1 MGIHAVRLDRNGVP
15 SASVVDTL
23 PPEDRL
29 ALMLG
34 PDRAQDGRLD
44 WALDGALADPVL
56 VITAARVRLRRLR
69 RLTGGV
75 THDPAAAASIRV
87 IVQTR
92 DDLLKRMLH
101 GGTTPEPVPP
111 YGSGDARA
119 V

>member
-1 MGIHAVRLDRNGVP
+1 MGMNAIRLDRNGLP

-34 PDRAQDGRLD
+34 SG
-44 WALDGALADPVL
+44 GAAGDPVL
-56 VITAARVRLRRLR
+56 VITAAQVHLRRLR

-92 DDLLKRMLH
+92 DDLLRRMLR
-101 GGTTPEPVPP
+101 GGTTPTPVP
-111 YGSGDARA
+111 SARRGGA
-119 V
+119 RGV